1 MGAHCSKT
9 ESTSY
14 YVVMRDYPKLGK
26 EAVVWPETTRSDVIE
41 RIKSGEYDRIVSIH
55 YIDTDSM
62 TVTDVKAELMDDAE
76 KSVRYEEK
84 NRQDQMF
91 CDRESRDRN

>member
-14 YVVMRDYPKLGK
+14 YVVMRDFGLIGI
-26 EAVVWPETTRSDVIE
+26 EAIVDPLLTRSDVIE
-41 RIKSGEYDRIVSIH
+41 RIKSHEYDRIVSIH

-62 TVTDVKAELMDDAE
+62 TVTDVKAELMAAAQED
-76 KSVRYEEK
+76 
-84 NRQDQMF
+84 NR
-91 CDRESRDRN
+91 

>member
-14 YVVMRDYPKLGK
+14 YVVMRDFGVRGK
-26 EAVVWPETTRSDVIE
+26 EAVVDPTIKRADVIWL
-41 RIKSGEYDRIVSIH
+41 IKSGEYDRIVSIH

-62 TVTDVKAELMDDAE
+62 TVTDVKAELMAAAQED
-76 KSVRYEEK
+76 
-84 NRQDQMF
+84 NR
-91 CDRESRDRN
+91 